1 MDVEASLLGGGTAA
15 YGPLPQVTTEGRKH

>member
-15 YGPLPQVTTEGRKH
+15 YGPLPQVTTEERKH